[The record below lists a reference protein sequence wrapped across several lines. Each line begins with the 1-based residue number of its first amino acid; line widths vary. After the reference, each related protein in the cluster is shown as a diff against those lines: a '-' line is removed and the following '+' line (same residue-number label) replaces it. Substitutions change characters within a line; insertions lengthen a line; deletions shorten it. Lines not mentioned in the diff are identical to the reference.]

1 MTIEPERVVLVLSG
15 GGMKAMAQ
23 VGVLRALDEAG
34 LPPAEIVGTSAG
46 ALVGALIA
54 AGCSYAEIVPLVF
67 GVGRGELAPLARLSV
82 LARGLGAAS
91 VLKPQRVRALLARLL
106 PVHDFAGLR
115 LPLRVTAVDVDSGAL
130 AVFGAGGR
138 SDCSVVD
145 AVLAS
150 MSLPLYLPPVE
161 IGGRR
166 YVDGGLLQVL
176 PLDVAATVSADLV
189 VAVDVGPV
197 AAAPPP
203 GTRRGP
209 ALLAAHDR
217 AMAIAMASQRARAL
231 ERWRAAPGRAALV
244 LVEPEVDPYG
254 TFAFDRTGEFIE
266 AGYRAGHEAL
276 ARLAARRAGR
286 SWGVEDRGQG
296 GIGGPRRGSAAGR
309 GTGTG

>member
-1 MTIEPERVVLVLSG
+1 MTIEPERIVLVLSG

-34 LPPAEIVGTSAG
+34 LVPAEIVGTSAG

-54 AGCSYAEIVPLVF
+54 AGCSYSEIVPRVF
-67 GVGRGELAPLARLSV
+67 GLGPGDLAPLARWSV

-91 VLKPQRVRALLARLL
+91 VLRPQPVRALLARLL
-106 PVHDFAGLR
+106 PVHDFAQLR
-115 LPLRVTAVDVDSGAL
+115 VPLRVTAVDADAGSL

-150 MSLPLYLPPVE
+150 MALPVYLPPVV

-176 PLDVAATVSADLV
+176 PLDVAAAVSADLV

-197 AAAPPP
+197 APAPPP
-203 GTRRGP
+203 GMRRGP
-209 ALLAAHDR
+209 RLLAAHDR
-217 AMAIAMASQRARAL
+217 AMAIAMASQRDRAL
-231 ERWRAAPGRAALV
+231 ERWRAAPRRPRLV

-254 TFAFDRTGEFIE
+254 TFAFGRTGEFIE
-266 AGYRAGHEAL
+266 AGYRAAHAAL
-276 ARLAARRAGR
+276 A
-286 SWGVEDRGQG
+286 
-296 GIGGPRRGSAAGR
+296 GIGRTDAQSQGRTEPPGGREASTRGAAAGGV
-309 GTGTG
+309 GT